1 MKLII
6 FIILMLMYPLFLRLI
21 HISDLR
27 VIPLVAPYAL
37 GVLSLVV
44 MISGIIE
51 FIARKLRDKQKEE
64 AMSMHI
70 NKSKDAS
77 MSISNY
83 HSSFYQRVAAIVT
96 AAVLIVIVA
105 ITFPYAQVPGTA
117 VQPFLP
123 AFIAAVLFCELITA
137 YLMLSEFQVTRSP
150 ALLVLAMAYLYTGL
164 ITIPHLLTFPGVFS
178 ETGLL
183 NAGTQTATWL
193 WVFWH
198 GGYPFLVFLYVLT
211 EARFGKIRLTLKQA
225 KLGLWAALGTIV
237 VLIAGLT
244 LLALAADQLLPQII
258 QKDNFNI
265 LITSGIG
272 PIVWI
277 LNLLAFSSLLW
288 FARGRTVVQLWLTV
302 AILASLLDVTL
313 TLFSGSRY
321 SIGWYVARLNSI
333 LSAALVLGT
342 LLYEIR
348 ILYYRIVQQERIFRT
363 IFEFAAVGIA
373 RIDLNQKPLEANE
386 AFQQMLGR
394 GEEELHAQSLSD
406 FTHPDDIKKDSRA
419 LNELLNGK
427 RANYQVEKRYLHKN
441 GSMVWGNSIVSL
453 VRGLEDEPEFFIGM
467 VEDITKRK
475 EYEEQI
481 RFQAYHDALTQLP
494 NRLAFSEKLNAA
506 AIEAENTNEKLA
518 VLFIDL
524 DGFKKVNDTW
534 GHDTG
539 DLLLQEVAARL
550 LKCVKP
556 DDIVARMG
564 GDEFTMILPNL
575 MGGDYPIEV
584 ADAILITLNQSFI
597 LSGHPVSVGASV
609 GISLYPDHGEDAS
622 TLMKHADMAMYKA
635 KESGKNRYVL
645 YTYSE

>member
-1 MKLII
+1 MKLTI

-27 VIPLVAPYAL
+27 VIPLIAPYAL
-37 GVLSLVV
+37 GVLSIVV

-51 FIARKLRDKQKEE
+51 FISKKLREKQQEE
-64 AMSMHI
+64 VMST
-70 NKSKDAS
+70 NNNRSKDGHL
-77 MSISNY
+77 SISNY
-83 HSSFYQRVAAIVT
+83 HSSYYQRVAAVT
-96 AAVLIVIVA
+96 TAIVLIIIVA
-105 ITFPYAQVPGTA
+105 VTFPYAQEPGTA

-123 AFIAAVLFCELITA
+123 AFIAAVVFCELITA

-150 ALLVLAMAYLYTGL
+150 ALLVLATAYLYTGL
-164 ITIPHLLTFPGVFS
+164 ITIPHILTFPGVFS

-198 GGYPFLVFLYVLT
+198 GGYPFLVTLYVVT
-211 EARFGKIRLTLKQA
+211 EVKFGKIRLTLRQA
-225 KLGLWAALGTIV
+225 KLGLGIALGTIV

-244 LLALAADQLLPQII
+244 LLAIAADQLLPKII

-272 PIVWI
+272 PVVWL
-277 LNLLAFSSLLW
+277 LNFVALASLLW

-321 SIGWYVARLNSI
+321 SVGWYVARLNSI
-333 LSAALVLGT
+333 LSATLVLGT

-394 GEEELHAQSLSD
+394 GEEELHAQSLTAI
-406 FTHPDDIKKDSRA
+406 THPDDIKKDSRA

-427 RANYQVEKRYLHKN
+427 RNNYQVEKRYIHKD

-475 EYEEQI
+475 EYEERI

-494 NRLAFSEKLNAA
+494 NRMAFSEKLNAA
-506 AIEAENTNEKLA
+506 ALSAKQTNGKFA

-524 DGFKKVNDTW
+524 DGFKKVNDTL
-534 GHDTG
+534 GHDAG
-539 DLLLQEVAARL
+539 DMLLQGVAARL
-550 LKCVKP
+550 LECVKP
-556 DDIVARMG
+556 DDILARMG
-564 GDEFTMILPNL
+564 GDEFTMILPDLSVDRDANKTANMIL
-575 MGGDYPIEV
+575 M
-584 ADAILITLNQSFI
+584 TLNQPFV
-597 LSGHPVSVGASV
+597 LNGHEVSIGASI
-609 GISLYPDHGEDAS
+609 GISLYPIHGEDAQS
-622 TLMKHADMAMYKA
+622 LMKHADNAMYKA
-635 KESGKNRYVL
+635 KESGKNQYVL
-645 YTYSE
+645 YEQGE